1 MQKNEEGGRTLTRFP
16 SRSNSCPCRG
26 VPPHPEAAPAPATAP
41 LRHHLRRGIDFS
53 GDLPGSRVVLR
64 LHGGRR
70 GGGCGV
76 EPPPR
81 PALPSQHRGAGRL
94 SSCPRCRLSMSRR
107 GGRCR
112 GGVAPAGRALALLLP
127 LWLSAAGGAAPA
139 YHLRLAVD
147 EGLPAETLVGDIR
160 AGLPAGAGPP
170 GGFLLSE
177 ESGDSAVLADFHVQ
191 PETGIIRTARPLD
204 RESRARYSF
213 AAATLRGEVVQV
225 EIAVTDVNDH
235 PPRFPREHLQLDVSE
250 LSPPGTAFRL
260 PAARDPDAG
269 RFGTQGYA
277 LREEGGAAGEPP
289 LFQLRYGR
297 LEPLELVLLRRLD
310 RERAEAHRLLVE
322 AWDGGVPR
330 RRGRLRV
337 RVRVL
342 DENDNAPAFSRGEYQ
357 ARLREDAPPGTAVC
371 RLRATDPDLG
381 ANGEVRYAL
390 GRRQSDP
397 GGYFAVEERSGVLR
411 LRRPLDREARALHRL
426 VVEARDGGAP
436 PEVSSAL
443 VSVAVLDV
451 NDNRPA
457 IRLLFLTDGP
467 RVSEAAR
474 PGDYVARVSVSDAD
488 EGAAGGA
495 ALALLGGDGA
505 FALRPAGS
513 GVFFLCVAG
522 PLDRESRD
530 LYELR
535 LVATDGGAP
544 PLSAEEPLLLRVAD
558 VNDEAPRF
566 PQPRYSASVSE
577 AASPGTAVLR
587 LSASDADEPGS
598 PNAEVRY
605 ALEGDPAALALL
617 RIDARSGA
625 VSTRA
630 RLDRERHE
638 ALELRVVAR
647 DGGRPPRAAACSL
660 TVRLED
666 ANDNEPRFE
675 RQVYRGAVPEH
686 AAAGSCPLQVKA
698 TDADADQFGEIEYF
712 LYDGFHY
719 YEKSKAFQIDPRTG
733 QICVSQDIDREGDPT
748 TYDLLV
754 KATDGGGLSAQA
766 FVRIEIEDINDNQPV
781 FEQAVY
787 VTSISSHTHPGTE
800 IINVVATDKD
810 SGIYGVVI
818 YELVPGEFSSLFTV
832 DTSTGIIYLISALG
846 HLASSV
852 LFLTVSARDGGGLPS
867 ATNAAVTVNILQTPS
882 APAVFERSRYAFSV
896 PEDAPEGCLIGTV
909 KARGPPNSLEVVSY
923 RISSG
928 DPHGRFSIDPQFGI
942 IRTKNQLDHETQ
954 SVVVLTIQSQLG
966 NSPVYSSTQV
976 NISVID
982 VNDNPPV
989 FLTKSDKVTISHT
1002 QPPGTA
1008 IYIAHAED
1016 KDSGLNGEI
1025 KYSITSKQSN
1035 AFSIDPSRGVVN
1047 LTRTLFADEQQE
1059 YILHIAA
1066 EDCGNPPL
1074 TSLLMLTVI
1083 IEEQK
1088 MGPTLVFQNLM
1099 YQVEISEATS
1109 PGAQILQVQ
1118 AHSLNLHSVS
1128 SKLIY
1133 SLEPNTDSV
1142 SFGISSDSGWIYLR
1156 RHLNYECAQILSF
1169 RAVVSTSEDENPS
1182 PNASTSVIINVLDE
1196 NDNSPMFMCESYFFE
1211 VEEDPLPKGVIGT
1224 ITAVDKD
1231 SGRNGQLSYFLLS
1244 EGKYFKM
1251 NSNTGEIINWVALD
1265 REKQAHHHLTVLV
1278 TDHGSPQLNATT
1290 NVYIAVRDLN
1300 DNKPLFPQAAPGQE
1314 MHFKVL
1320 EGQPSGTLIA
1330 TVFAKDFD
1338 SGNNGVVQYSIEPEE
1353 DIKYFQIDA
1362 VSGELRTTWSLSHAE
1377 RSDYRVV
1384 VTARDQGTPS
1394 LQGHAAVYIQVI
1406 PLPRGTSI
1414 FSQDFKHFVVPENF
1428 KPAQALNSL
1437 KWPENHLTTNRKLH
1451 FSIVEDDDDD
1461 DVHFEIDS
1469 LTGDL
1474 FLSKGLDYE
1483 TTSHFLLQVIIKD
1496 YNNKPPENSTI
1507 FLSIDVEDQN
1517 DHAPYFQDDF
1527 VVIGVEENVPVG
1539 TVVYT
1544 FNAKDGDGSFL
1555 NSKIQY
1561 SLEMSNMGE
1570 NPFHVHPSCGA
1581 LTTAFPLDREITR
1594 FVILTV
1600 SASDQAINLTD
1611 RRRDSLAVKVV
1622 ILDIN
1627 DNSPSFTSLP
1637 LSYVMEDVEVG
1648 FLVHHITA
1656 KDPDEG
1662 RNGQVTYH
1670 ILSGNEN
1677 KAFVLDKITGL
1688 LTTAQLLDREIQERY
1703 SLTVMACDDGSP
1715 ALSATQVLT
1724 IVVVDVNDETPVFLK
1739 QLYETAVCEN
1749 QDPGEVVIKVE
1760 AVDRDAGL
1768 NSLLQYE
1775 ILPGTGYE
1783 KFKINSDSGELITT
1797 ASLDRETQ
1805 EIFSIKVLVRDSG
1818 TPSLSSTVTVICKV
1832 LDENDHSP
1840 TFLLPASEIRIPE
1853 NQQPSVVYVTRAVD
1867 MDAGNNGALRY
1878 KIIGGNVGGY
1888 FTLNNTSGK
1897 LLVTRSLDRE
1907 DVSNFTLVIE
1917 CHDLGIPS
1925 RSSTAQLYL
1934 MVLDENDHNPL
1945 FAKTQYQISVR
1956 EDLEEGSA
1964 ILDLFAS
1971 DEDDGPNGEV
1981 TYALIDDTFG
1991 AFAVDSVTGSIV
2003 TTKALDRETKSQY
2016 TFRAVASDC
2025 STDLPRSTTVSVVV
2039 HVDDVNDSDP
2049 VFLQNPIRAFVPAET
2064 AVNETIATV
2073 RAEDMDLG
2081 SNGAVVFSL
2090 MPAETVFQIDPKT
2103 GDITLQEPLASKDFS
2118 TQLLVTASDQ
2128 GISPRTATAIV
2139 VIFTEEQEEEI
2150 SFSRSLYEASLPEN
2164 SVTGTSVLTV
2174 EAYEN
2179 TFTGENI
2186 KYSIFSDKESI
2197 FSIHHSTGVITV
2209 KEPKFLDYEVRNKIH
2224 LSVLAENSLKSVLC
2238 GVTVLI
2244 QDMND
2249 NVPKFEQRCYK
2260 ASVWEGQTKTDIIQ
2274 IFATDLD
2281 SGMNGEIEYLIISGN
2296 ENSTFLIDSTR
2307 GILATNAVLDH
2318 ESSSYYR
2325 LVVQAAD
2332 KGNQRLSST
2341 SIVQIQVLDV
2351 NDNAPVVQPPGEVE
2365 VPENA
2370 LPGFTV
2376 TQVSASDADSR
2387 PALQFGFIYD
2397 NSHGMK
2403 FAIDQHT
2410 GVVTVVEP
2418 LDFEETAVYKL
2429 RIIVSD
2435 SVHQTEAELTILV
2448 LDINDNPPVF
2458 TQDLYQVRLPELISM
2473 DAALLTVSAVDRDS
2487 EHNGMI
2493 SYKILS
2499 SPQGFSI
2506 DHKNGAVFAT
2516 RPVTQLEKISIIRLL
2531 IEATDGG
2538 SPALSAVTSVE
2549 VHVEDVNNYAPQ
2561 FTRILYNLSVS
2572 EDASV
2577 GESILTF
2584 SAIDYDWAHD
2594 NMYVEYSII
2603 DGNAENLFSVETRII
2618 ESETSYKLVG
2628 SLLLNNVLDRE
2639 KTTSHHLVLLASDR
2653 GTPSLNSTA
2662 TVLITVLD
2670 VNDNPPVFIS
2680 SEYHIHV
2687 KESISVGSHITE
2699 VSSNDCD
2706 AGANAEITYAI
2717 ISGNDRGHFHV
2728 DEKMGSVDLMK
2739 TLDYEDTMKFTL
2751 IIQAT
2756 DGGAYIKNV
2765 AFSVVLVSVLDDNDY
2780 APLFVFPSLS
2790 CVVSENL
2797 PTFSSVC
2804 TVNALDFDKG
2814 SYGYLTY
2821 SIQSSCLAH
2830 REAPRDHDMF
2840 FIDPLTGD
2848 IHTKQMFD
2856 YESQNKYCLI
2866 IQAKDKGD
2874 SQATITVQVDIEG
2887 RDEFDP
2893 VFTQDKYFFNLP
2905 EKNEAGQLLG
2915 RVTASDNDGGL
2926 DGVVHY
2932 SLLET
2937 SPFFSVNQTSGNIY
2951 LTQTVHRNKSGSKRN
2966 DDTLELLVRAHSP
2979 KTESKFT
2986 VCTVLVNVSN
2996 SPESYPSV
3004 SAYSLTIS
3012 ISTSLIVSLLL
3023 VVSLIVFILRCRRKD
3038 LVNSCV
3044 KKEAVCSSVSDM
3056 NLASID
3062 KDCQKI
3068 QSTESNMLPMG
3079 AIAEWLSQAGVREGK
3094 DDGVPCR
3101 HSDSSGHGSAEGETA
3116 EDEEIKRINEN
3127 PCRKSTGSIL
3137 SERSSRVPDSG
3148 IPRESDQLSCQ
3159 SGEMDVTLSMESVQA
3174 NEGGEEACVH
3184 KMLPQ
3189 TLQKTGIK
3197 EKDIMADLTR
3207 ECVLMSGG
3215 QDCGYDTL
3223 ATLSTSDED
3232 LTGGYNWDCV
3242 VSWEPRFQCL
3252 ASVFNDIA
3260 KLKDENVH
3268 IHSFPKEKKS
3278 LVFPPPLITSVAQ
3291 PGIRTVLP
3299 RKPNIILGQA
3309 FKEHPRSPLI
3319 HSIGYPPPTMTP
3331 SFSPSLSLLTIQTPT
3346 ASPVMSDGKMIGTC
3360 LIEPS
3365 HELVTE
3371 EELQV

>member
-1 MQKNEEGGRTLTRFP
+1 MARRLRGGRW
-16 SRSNSCPCRG
+16 RG
-26 VPPHPEAAPAPATAP
+26 
-41 LRHHLRRGIDFS
+41 G
-53 GDLPGSRVVLR
+53 
-64 LHGGRR
+64 R
-70 GGGCGV
+70 GGG
-76 EPPPR
+76 PPT
-81 PALPSQHRGAGRL
+81 
-94 SSCPRCRLSMSRR
+94 
-107 GGRCR
+107 
-112 GGVAPAGRALALLLP
+112 GRALALLVP
-127 LWLSAAGGAAPA
+127 LWLSAAGGGGGAAA
-139 YHLRLAVD
+139 VYNLSLAVD

-177 ESGDSAVLADFHVQ
+177 GSGESAVLADFHVQ
-191 PETGIIRTARPLD
+191 AETGIIRTARRLD
-204 RESRARYSF
+204 RERRARYSF

-235 PPRFPREHLQLDVSE
+235 PPRFPRDCLQLNVSE

-277 LREEGGAAGEPP
+277 LLEEGGAAGEPP

-297 LEPLELVLLRRLD
+297 PEPLELVLLRRLD

-322 AWDGGVPR
+322 AWDGGSPR

-337 RVRVL
+337 SVRVL
-342 DENDNAPAFSRGEYQ
+342 DENDNAPAFSRGEYR

-381 ANGEVRYAL
+381 ANGEVRYAIN
-390 GRRQSDP
+390 RRQSDP
-397 GGYFAVEERSGVLR
+397 DGYFAVEERSGVLR
-411 LRRPLDREARALHRL
+411 LRRRLDREARALHRL
-426 VVEARDGGAP
+426 VVEARDGGAQ

-457 IRLLFLTDGP
+457 IRLLYLTESGGP
-467 RVSEAAR
+467 RVSEGAR

-488 EGAAGGA
+488 EGAEEGAAEGGGGGGGGGGI

-505 FALRPAGS
+505 FALRPAGAA

-558 VNDEAPRF
+558 LNDEAPAF
-566 PQPRYSASVSE
+566 PQPHYRAAVSE

-605 ALEGDPAALALL
+605 ALEGEPAALALL

-630 RLDRERHE
+630 RLDRERQA

-647 DGGRPPRAAACSL
+647 DGGRPPRAAACRLS
-660 TVRLED
+660 VRVED

-675 RQVYRGAVPEH
+675 RQVYRGRLPEH
-686 AAAGSCPLQVKA
+686 AAPGRCLLQVKA

-719 YEKSKAFQIDPRTG
+719 YEKSKAFQIDPHTG

-781 FEQAVY
+781 FEQTVY
-787 VTSISSHTHPGTE
+787 VTSISSHTQPGTE
-800 IINVVATDKD
+800 IINVVATDRD
-810 SGIYGVVI
+810 SGIYGVVT
-818 YELVPGEFSSLFTV
+818 YELVPGEFSSFFTV

-846 HLASSV
+846 HLAHSA
-852 LFLTVSARDGGGLPS
+852 LFLTVSAQDGGGLPS
-867 ATNAAVTVNILQTPS
+867 ATNAAVTVNILQTAS
-882 APAVFERSRYAFSV
+882 APAIFERSRYAFSV
-896 PEDAPEGCLIGTV
+896 PEDAPEDSPIGTV
-909 KARGPPNSLEVVSY
+909 KAREPPNSLEVVSY

-942 IRTKNQLDHETQ
+942 IRTKQQLDHETQ
-954 SVVVLTIQSQLG
+954 SVVVLTVQSQLG
-966 NSPVYSSTQV
+966 NSPVYGSTQV
-976 NISVID
+976 NISVVDI
-982 VNDNPPV
+982 NDNPPV

-1008 IYIAHAED
+1008 VYIAHAED
-1016 KDSGLNGEI
+1016 KDSGLNGAI
-1025 KYSITSKQSN
+1025 KYSIASKQSN
-1035 AFSIDPSRGVVN
+1035 AFNIDPNLGVVN
-1047 LTRTLFADEQQE
+1047 LTRTVFADKQQE
-1059 YILHIAA
+1059 YTLHIAA
-1066 EDCGNPPL
+1066 EDYGSPPL

-1088 MGPTLVFQNLM
+1088 MGPTLVFQNLV

-1109 PGAQILQVQ
+1109 LGAQILQVQ
-1118 AHSLNLHSVS
+1118 AHSLDPHSVT
-1128 SKLIY
+1128 SKLTY
-1133 SLEPNTDSV
+1133 SLEPSTDSV
-1142 SFGISSDSGWIYLR
+1142 AFGISSDTGWIYLR
-1156 RHLNYECAQILSF
+1156 KHLNYECAQILSF
-1169 RAVVSTSEDENPS
+1169 RALVSTSEDENLRQ
-1182 PNASTSVIINVLDE
+1182 NASTSVIVNVLDE
-1196 NDNSPMFMCESYFFE
+1196 NDNSPMFLHESYFFE
-1211 VEEDPLPKGVIGT
+1211 MEENPIPRGVVGT

-1244 EGKYFKM
+1244 DGKYFKM

-1265 REKQAHHHLTVLV
+1265 REKHAHHQLTVLV
-1278 TDHGSPQLNATT
+1278 TDHGSPRLNATAA
-1290 NVYIAVRDLN
+1290 VYIAVRDLN
-1300 DNKPLFPQAAPGQE
+1300 DNKPLFPQAALGRELHLQ
-1314 MHFKVL
+1314 VL
-1320 EGQPSGTLIA
+1320 EGQPSGTRIT

-1338 SGNNGVVQYSIEPEE
+1338 SGNNGVVLYSIESE
-1353 DIKYFQIDA
+1353 DIGYFQIDA
-1362 VSGELRTTWSLSHAE
+1362 VSGELRTTRSLSYAE
-1377 RSDYRVV
+1377 RSDYRMM

-1394 LQGHAAVYIQVI
+1394 LQGHAAVHIQVI
-1406 PLPRGTSI
+1406 PFPNGRSV

-1428 KPAQALNSL
+1428 KPAQVLNSL
-1437 KWPENHLTTNRKLH
+1437 KWPDNHLMTNRKLH
-1451 FSIVEDDDDD
+1451 FSIAKDD
-1461 DVHFEIDS
+1461 DVHFEMDS

-1474 FLSKGLDYE
+1474 YLSKELDYE
-1483 TTSHFLLQVIIKD
+1483 TASHFLLQVIIKD
-1496 YNNKPPENSTI
+1496 YNSNPPQNNTV

-1517 DHAPYFQDDF
+1517 DHSPYFQDDF
-1527 VVIGVEENVPVG
+1527 VVIGIEENVPVG
-1539 TVVYT
+1539 TLVYT
-1544 FNAKDGDGSFL
+1544 FDAKDGDGSFL

-1570 NPFHVHPSCGA
+1570 NPFLIHPSYGT
-1581 LTTAFPLDREITR
+1581 LTTAFPLDRETTR
-1594 FVILTV
+1594 SVILTV
-1600 SASDQAINLTD
+1600 SAADQAINLTD
-1611 RRRDSLAVKVV
+1611 RRLDSLAAKIV

-1627 DNSPSFTSLP
+1627 DNSPNFTSSP
-1637 LSYVMEDVEVG
+1637 LSYIMEDVEVG
-1648 FLVHHITA
+1648 FLVHHIIA

-1688 LTTAQLLDREIQERY
+1688 LTTAQLLDREIQEHY
-1703 SLTVMACDDGSP
+1703 SLTVMALDDGSP

-1724 IVVVDVNDETPVFLK
+1724 IIVLDVNDETPIFLK
-1739 QLYETAVCEN
+1739 QLYETAVREN
-1749 QDPGEVVIKVE
+1749 QHPGEFVIKVE

-1783 KFKINSDSGELITT
+1783 KFKMNSDSGELVTT

-1805 EIFSIKVLVRDSG
+1805 EVFNIKVLVRDSG
-1818 TPSLSSTVTVICKV
+1818 TPSLSSTATIICTV

-1840 TFLLPASEIRIPE
+1840 MFLLPASEIHIPE
-1853 NQQPSVVYVTRAVD
+1853 NQQPSVVYITWAVD
-1867 MDAGNNGALRY
+1867 MDSGNNGALRY

-1917 CHDLGIPS
+1917 CRDLGSPS
-1925 RSSTAQLYL
+1925 RSSTAQLTL
-1934 MVLDENDHNPL
+1934 TVLDENDHNPL
-1945 FAKTQYQISVR
+1945 FAKSQYQISVR

-1971 DEDDGPNGEV
+1971 DEDDGLNGEV
-1981 TYALIDDTFG
+1981 RYSLIDNTFG
-1991 AFAVDSVTGSIV
+1991 AFAIDSVTGSIV

-2025 STDLPRSTTVSVVV
+2025 STHLPRSTTVRVVV
-2039 HVDDVNDSDP
+2039 HVDDINDNDP
-2049 VFLQNPIRAFVPAET
+2049 VFLQNPLRAFVPAET
-2064 AVNETIATV
+2064 PVNEIVATV
-2073 RAEDMDLG
+2073 RAEDVDLG

-2090 MPAETVFQIDPKT
+2090 MIVETVFQINMKT
-2103 GDITLQEPLASKDFS
+2103 GDIILQEPLTSKEFS
-2118 TQLLVTASDQ
+2118 TQLLVMASDQ
-2128 GISPRTATAIV
+2128 GISPRTATAM
-2139 VIFTEEQEEEI
+2139 VIISTEEQEEEI
-2150 SFSRSLYEASLPEN
+2150 SFSHSLYEASVPEN
-2164 SVTGTSVLTV
+2164 SAAGTSLLTV
-2174 EAYEN
+2174 EAYERK
-2179 TFTGENI
+2179 FTGENI

-2197 FSIHHSTGVITV
+2197 FSIHPITV
-2209 KEPKFLDYEVRNKIH
+2209 KEPKFLDYEVKNKIH
-2224 LSVLAENSLKSVLC
+2224 LSVLAENSLNSALC

-2244 QDMND
+2244 QDVND
-2249 NVPKFEQRCYK
+2249 NVPKFEQSYYK
-2260 ASVWEGQTKTDIIQ
+2260 ASVWEGQSPKTDIIQ
-2274 IFATDLD
+2274 VFATDLD
-2281 SGMNGEIEYLIISGN
+2281 SGLNGDTEYSILSGN
-2296 ENSTFLIDSTR
+2296 ENATFLIDSAW
-2307 GILATNAVLDH
+2307 GILATNTVLDH
-2318 ESSSYYR
+2318 ENTSSYR

-2332 KGNQRLSST
+2332 KGNPRLSAT
-2341 SIVQIQVLDV
+2341 SIVRIQVLDV
-2351 NDNAPVVQPPGEVE
+2351 NDNAPVVQPLGEVE

-2370 LPGFTV
+2370 LPGFMV
-2376 TQVSASDADSR
+2376 TQVSASDEDSR

-2397 NSHGMK
+2397 NSPGMK

-2435 SVHQTEAELTILV
+2435 SIHQTEAELTILV
-2448 LDINDNPPVF
+2448 LDVNDNPPVF
-2458 TQDLYQVRLPELISM
+2458 TQDLYQVGTLPELISV
-2473 DAALLTVSAVDRDS
+2473 DATVLTVSAVDRDS

-2499 SPQGFSI
+2499 SSEGFAI
-2506 DHKNGAVFAT
+2506 DHKNGSVFAT
-2516 RPVTQLEKISIIRLL
+2516 GPVTRLEKISIIRLL

-2538 SPALSAVTSVE
+2538 RPTLSAVTSVE

-2561 FTRILYNLSVS
+2561 FTRVLYNLSVS
-2572 EDASV
+2572 EDTSA
-2577 GESILTF
+2577 GESVLTF
-2584 SAIDYDWAHD
+2584 SAIDYDWTRE
-2594 NMYVEYSII
+2594 NTYVEYSII
-2603 DGNAENLFSVETRII
+2603 DGNAENLFSVETSVM

-2628 SLLLNNVLDRE
+2628 SLVLSNVLDRE
-2639 KTTSHHLVLLASDR
+2639 TASSHRLVLLASDH

-2670 VNDNPPVFIS
+2670 VNDNPPVFS
-2680 SEYHIHV
+2680 SPEYHIHL
-2687 KESISVGSHITE
+2687 KESIPVGSHVTE
-2699 VSSNDCD
+2699 VSANDCD
-2706 AGANAEITYAI
+2706 AGTNAEITYAI
-2717 ISGNDRGHFHV
+2717 ISGNDRGHFRL
-2728 DEKMGSVDLMK
+2728 DGKTGSVDLMK
-2739 TLDYEDTMKFTL
+2739 MLDYEDIMKFTL

-2756 DGGAYIKNV
+2756 DGGADVKNV
-2765 AFSVVLVSVLDDNDY
+2765 AFSVVLVSILDDNDY
-2780 APLFVFPSLS
+2780 SPLFLFPSLS
-2790 CVVSENL
+2790 CSVSENL
-2797 PTFSSVC
+2797 PTFSFVC
-2804 TVNALDFDKG
+2804 AVNALDFDKG
-2814 SYGYLTY
+2814 SYGHLTY
-2821 SIQSSCLAH
+2821 SVQSSCLAH

-2856 YESQNKYCLI
+2856 YESQNRYCLI

-2874 SQATITVQVDIEG
+2874 SLATVTVQVDIEG

-2893 VFTQDKYFFNLP
+2893 VFTQDQYFFNLP
-2905 EKNEAGQLLG
+2905 ERNEAGQLLG
-2915 RVTASDNDGGL
+2915 SVTASDSDGGL
-2926 DGVVHY
+2926 DGVVRY
-2932 SLLET
+2932 SLLKT
-2937 SPFFSVNQTSGNIY
+2937 SPFFSVNQTSGSIY
-2951 LTQTVHRNKSGSKRN
+2951 LTQAVHRKKNGSKRN

-2979 KTESKFT
+2979 QIESKFT
-2986 VCTVLVNVSN
+2986 VCTVLVNVSS
-2996 SPESYPSV
+2996 SPEGYPIV

-3012 ISTSLIVSLLL
+3012 IS
-3023 VVSLIVFILRCRRKD
+3023 VSLIVFLLLAVSLTALILRHKWKD
-3038 LVNSCV
+3038 LMNACV
-3044 KKEAVCSSVSDM
+3044 KKEVVSSSATDVNS
-3056 NLASID
+3056 ASED

-3068 QSTESNMLPMG
+3068 QSTESSMLPMG
-3079 AIAEWLSQAGVREGK
+3079 AIAEWLSLAGIEEGK
-3094 DDGVPCR
+3094 DDGVPCSY
-3101 HSDSSGHGSAEGETA
+3101 SDSSGHSSAEGETA
-3116 EDEEIKRINEN
+3116 EDEEIKRINEH
-3127 PCRKSTGSIL
+3127 PCRRSAGSVL
-3137 SERSSRVPDSG
+3137 SERGSRVPDSG

-3159 SGEMDVTLSMESVQA
+3159 SGEMDVMATTQSMESVQA
-3174 NEGGEEACVH
+3174 IKEGREEACDTAFAH
-3184 KMLPQ
+3184 KMLSQ
-3189 TLQKTGIK
+3189 TIKKIGIK

-3207 ECVLMSGG
+3207 DYVLMSDR
-3215 QDCGYDTL
+3215 QDSGYDSL
-3223 ATLSTSDED
+3223 ATLGTPDED
-3232 LTGGYNWDCV
+3232 LGGGCNWDYV
-3242 VSWEPRFQCL
+3242 LSWEPRFQPL

-3268 IHSFPKEKKS
+3268 VHSFPKEKKS

-3291 PGIRTVLP
+3291 PGLRTVPP
-3299 RKPNIILGQA
+3299 RMPNIISGQA
-3309 FKEHPRSPLI
+3309 FKKYPRSPLI
-3319 HSIGYPPPTMTP
+3319 HNLGYPPPTMTP
-3331 SFSPSLSLLTIQTPT
+3331 SFSPSLSLLTMQTPT
-3346 ASPVMSDGKMIGTC
+3346 ASPVMSDGKMIGTR
-3360 LIEPS
+3360 LIDPS
-3365 HELVTE
+3365 RELATE
-3371 EELQV
+3371 EEIQV

>member
-1 MQKNEEGGRTLTRFP
+1 M
-16 SRSNSCPCRG
+16 
-26 VPPHPEAAPAPATAP
+26 A
-41 LRHHLRRGIDFS
+41 RR
-53 GDLPGSRVVLR
+53 L
-64 LHGGRR
+64 
-70 GGGCGV
+70 
-76 EPPPR
+76 
-81 PALPSQHRGAGRL
+81 
-94 SSCPRCRLSMSRR
+94 R

-112 GGVAPAGRALALLLP
+112 GGRGGGPPTGRALALLVP
-127 LWLSAAGGAAPA
+127 LWLCAAAAAAAGGGAAPV
-139 YHLRLAVD
+139 YNLRLAVD

-177 ESGDSAVLADFHVQ
+177 GSGESAVLADFHVQ
-191 PETGIIRTARPLD
+191 AETGIIRTARRLD
-204 RESRARYSF
+204 RERRARYSF

-235 PPRFPREHLQLDVSE
+235 PPRFPRDCLQLNVSE

-277 LREEGGAAGEPP
+277 LVEEEGGAAGEPP
-289 LFQLRYGR
+289 FFQLRYGR
-297 LEPLELVLLRRLD
+297 PEPLELVLLRRLD
-310 RERAEAHRLLVE
+310 RERAEAHRLVVE
-322 AWDGGVPR
+322 AWDGGSPR

-337 RVRVL
+337 SVRVL
-342 DENDNAPAFSRGEYQ
+342 DENDNAPAFSRGEYR

-381 ANGEVRYAL
+381 ANGEVRYAIN
-390 GRRQSDP
+390 RRQSDP
-397 GGYFAVEERSGVLR
+397 DGYFAVEERSGVLR
-411 LRRPLDREARALHRL
+411 LRRPLDREARALHHL
-426 VVEARDGGAP
+426 VVEARDGGAQ

-457 IRLLFLTDGP
+457 IRLLYLTESGGP
-467 RVSEAAR
+467 RVSEGAR

-488 EGAAGGA
+488 EIGGA
-495 ALALLGGDGA
+495 EGSGGIALALLGGDGA
-505 FALRPAGS
+505 FALRPAGA
-513 GVFFLCVAG
+513 GIFFLCVAG

-530 LYELR
+530 VYELR

-558 VNDEAPRF
+558 LNDEAPAF
-566 PQPRYSASVSE
+566 PQPHYRAAVSE
-577 AASPGTAVLR
+577 AASPGTTVLR

-630 RLDRERHE
+630 RLDRERQA

-647 DGGRPPRAAACSL
+647 DGGRPPRAAACRLS
-660 TVRLED
+660 VRVED

-675 RQVYRGAVPEH
+675 RQVYRGRLPEH
-686 AAAGSCPLQVKA
+686 AAPGRCLLQVKA

-781 FEQAVY
+781 FEQTVY
-787 VTSISSHTHPGTE
+787 VTSISSHTQPGTE
-800 IINVVATDKD
+800 IINVVATDRD
-810 SGIYGVVI
+810 SGIYGLVT
-818 YELVPGEFSSLFTV
+818 YELVPGEFSSFFTV

-846 HLASSV
+846 HLAHSA
-852 LFLTVSARDGGGLPS
+852 LFLTVSARDGGGLSS
-867 ATNAAVTVNILQTPS
+867 ATSAAVTVNILQS
-882 APAVFERSRYAFSV
+882 ALAPAIFERSRYAFSV
-896 PEDAPEGCLIGTV
+896 PEDAPEDSLIGTI
-909 KARGPPNSLEVVSY
+909 KAREPPNSLEVVSY

-942 IRTKNQLDHETQ
+942 IRTKKQLDHETQ
-954 SVVVLTIQSQLG
+954 SVVVLTVQSQLG

-989 FLTKSDKVTISHT
+989 FLAKSDKVTISHT

-1008 IYIAHAED
+1008 VYIAHAED
-1016 KDSGLNGEI
+1016 KDSGLNGAI
-1025 KYSITSKQSN
+1025 KYSIASKQSN
-1035 AFSIDPSRGVVN
+1035 VFSIDPSLGVVN
-1047 LTRTLFADEQQE
+1047 LTRTVFADKRQE
-1059 YILHIAA
+1059 YTLHIAA
-1066 EDCGNPPL
+1066 EDCGSPPL

-1083 IEEQK
+1083 IEEQM
-1088 MGPTLVFQNLM
+1088 MGPTLVFQNLV

-1118 AHSLNLHSVS
+1118 AHSLDPHSVA
-1128 SKLIY
+1128 SKLTY
-1133 SLEPNTDSV
+1133 SLEPSTDSV
-1142 SFGISSDSGWIYLR
+1142 AFRISSDTGWIYLWK
-1156 RHLNYECAQILSF
+1156 HLNYECAQILSF
-1169 RAVVSTSEDENPS
+1169 RALVSTSKDKNLRQ
-1182 PNASTSVIINVLDE
+1182 NASTSVIVNVLDE
-1196 NDNSPMFMCESYFFE
+1196 NDNSPMFMRESYFFE
-1211 VEEDPLPKGVIGT
+1211 MEENPIPWGVVGT

-1244 EGKYFKM
+1244 DGKYFKM

-1265 REKQAHHHLTVLV
+1265 REKQAHHQLTVLV
-1278 TDHGSPQLNATT
+1278 TDHGSPQLNATAT
-1290 NVYIAVRDLN
+1290 VYIVVRDLN
-1300 DNKPLFPQAAPGQE
+1300 DNKPLFPQAPPGQE
-1314 MHFKVL
+1314 LRLQVL
-1320 EGQPSGTLIA
+1320 EGQPSGTLIT

-1338 SGNNGVVQYSIEPEE
+1338 SGNNSVVLYSIESE
-1353 DIKYFQIDA
+1353 DTGYFQIDA
-1362 VSGELRTTWSLSHAE
+1362 VSGELRTTQSLSHAE
-1377 RSDYRVV
+1377 RSGYRMM
-1384 VTARDQGTPS
+1384 VTARDQGMPS

-1406 PLPRGTSI
+1406 PVPNRRSV
-1414 FSQDFKHFVVPENF
+1414 FSQDFKHFVIPENF
-1428 KPAQALNSL
+1428 KPAQVLNSL
-1437 KWPENHLTTNRKLH
+1437 KWPDNHLTTNRKLH
-1451 FSIVEDDDDD
+1451 FSIAKDDDDD

-1474 FLSKGLDYE
+1474 FLSKELDYE
-1483 TTSHFLLQVIIKD
+1483 TASHFLLQVIISD
-1496 YNNKPPENSTI
+1496 YNNNPPQNNTV

-1517 DHAPYFQDDF
+1517 DHSPYFQEDF
-1527 VVIGVEENVPVG
+1527 VVIGIEENVPVG
-1539 TVVYT
+1539 TLVYT

-1561 SLEMSNMGE
+1561 SLEMSNVGE
-1570 NPFHVHPSCGA
+1570 NLFLIHPLYGT
-1581 LTTAFPLDREITR
+1581 LTTAFPLDREITHS
-1594 FVILTV
+1594 VILTV
-1600 SASDQAINLTD
+1600 SAADQAINLTD
-1611 RRRDSLAVKVV
+1611 RRLGSLAVKIV

-1627 DNSPSFTSLP
+1627 DNSPSFTSSSH
-1637 LSYVMEDVEVG
+1637 SYVMEDVEVG
-1648 FLVHHITA
+1648 FLVHHIIA

-1688 LTTAQLLDREIQERY
+1688 LTTAQLLDREIQECY
-1703 SLTVMACDDGSP
+1703 SLTVMALDDGSP

-1724 IVVVDVNDETPVFLK
+1724 IIVLDVNDETPIFLK
-1739 QLYETAVCEN
+1739 QLYETAVHEN
-1749 QDPGEVVIKVE
+1749 QDPGEFVIKVE
-1760 AVDRDAGL
+1760 AVDSDAGL
-1768 NSLLQYE
+1768 NSLLRYE
-1775 ILPGTGYE
+1775 ILPGPGYE
-1783 KFKINSDSGELITT
+1783 KFKINSDSGELTTT

-1805 EIFSIKVLVRDSG
+1805 EVFSIKVMVRDSG
-1818 TPSLSSTVTVICKV
+1818 TPSLSSTVTVVCTV

-1840 TFLLPASEIRIPE
+1840 TFLFPTSEIHIPE
-1853 NQQPSVVYVTRAVD
+1853 NQQPSVVYITRAVD
-1867 MDAGNNGALRY
+1867 MDAGDNGALRY
-1878 KIIGGNVGGY
+1878 KIIGGNVGEY

-1917 CHDLGIPS
+1917 CRDLGSPS
-1925 RSSTAQLYL
+1925 RSSTAQLTL
-1934 MVLDENDHNPL
+1934 TVLDENDHNPL
-1945 FAKTQYQISVR
+1945 FAKIQYQISVR

-1971 DEDDGPNGEV
+1971 DEDDGLNGEV
-1981 TYALIDDTFG
+1981 TYSLIDDTFG
-1991 AFAVDSVTGSIV
+1991 AFAIDSVTGSIV

-2025 STDLPRSTTVSVVV
+2025 STHLPRSTTVSVVV
-2039 HVDDVNDSDP
+2039 HIDDVNDNDP

-2064 AVNETIATV
+2064 PVNETVVTV
-2073 RAEDMDLG
+2073 RVEDVDLG

-2090 MPAETVFQIDPKT
+2090 MTVETVFRIDAKT
-2103 GDITLQEPLASKDFS
+2103 GDIILQEPLTSKDFS
-2118 TQLLVTASDQ
+2118 TQLLVMVSDQ
-2128 GISPRTATAIV
+2128 GISPRTATAMVI
-2139 VIFTEEQEEEI
+2139 IFTEEQEEEI
-2150 SFSRSLYEASLPEN
+2150 SFTHSLYEASVPEN
-2164 SVTGTSVLTV
+2164 SAAGTSLLTV
-2174 EAYEN
+2174 EAYEQK
-2179 TFTGENI
+2179 FTGENI
-2186 KYSIFSDKESI
+2186 TYSIFTDKESL
-2197 FSIHHSTGVITV
+2197 FSIHPITGEITV
-2209 KEPKFLDYEVRNKIH
+2209 KEPKFLDYEVKNKIH
-2224 LSVLAENSLKSVLC
+2224 FSVMAENSLNSVLC

-2244 QDMND
+2244 QDVND
-2249 NVPKFEQRCYK
+2249 NTPKFEQSYYK
-2260 ASVWEGQTKTDIIQ
+2260 ASAWEGQSRKTDIIQ
-2274 IFATDLD
+2274 VFATDLD
-2281 SGMNGEIEYLIISGN
+2281 SELNGETEYSILSGN
-2296 ENSTFLIDSTR
+2296 ENATFLIDSAR
-2307 GILATNAVLDH
+2307 GILATNTVLDH
-2318 ESSSYYR
+2318 EDTSSYR

-2332 KGNQRLSST
+2332 KGNPRLSAT
-2341 SIVQIQVLDV
+2341 SIVRIQVLDV
-2351 NDNAPVVQPPGEVE
+2351 NDNAPVIQPPGEVK

-2370 LPGFTV
+2370 LPGLIV
-2376 TQVSASDADSR
+2376 TKVSASDADSR
-2387 PALQFGFIYD
+2387 PALHFGFIYD
-2397 NSHGMK
+2397 SSGMK

-2458 TQDLYQVRLPELISM
+2458 TQDSYQVTLPELISM
-2473 DAALLTVSAVDRDS
+2473 GATVLTVSAVDRDS
-2487 EHNGMI
+2487 ECNGMI

-2499 SPQGFSI
+2499 SSEGFSI
-2506 DHKNGAVFAT
+2506 DHKNGSVFAT
-2516 RPVTQLEKISIIRLL
+2516 GPVTQLEKISIIQLL

-2538 SPALSAVTSVE
+2538 SPTLSAVTSVE

-2561 FTRILYNLSVS
+2561 FTRVLYNLSVS

-2577 GESILTF
+2577 GESVLMF
-2584 SAIDYDWAHD
+2584 SAIDYDWTHE
-2594 NMYVEYSII
+2594 NTYVEYSII
-2603 DGNAENLFSVETRII
+2603 DGNADNLFSVETSVM

-2628 SLLLNNVLDRE
+2628 SLVLSNVLDRE
-2639 KTTSHHLVLLASDR
+2639 TAASHHLVLLASNR

-2670 VNDNPPVFIS
+2670 VNDKPPVFS
-2680 SEYHIHV
+2680 SPDYHIHV
-2687 KESISVGSHITE
+2687 KESIPVGSHITE
-2699 VSSNDCD
+2699 VSANDCD
-2706 AGANAEITYAI
+2706 AGTNAEISYAI
-2717 ISGNDRGHFHV
+2717 ISGNDRGHFRL
-2728 DEKMGSVDLMK
+2728 DRKTGSVDLMK

-2751 IIQAT
+2751 IVQAT
-2756 DGGAYIKNV
+2756 DGGADVKNV
-2765 AFSVVLVSVLDDNDY
+2765 AFSVVLVSILDDNDY
-2780 APLFVFPSLS
+2780 APLFLFPSLS
-2790 CVVSENL
+2790 CIVSENL
-2797 PTFSSVC
+2797 PTFSFVC
-2804 TVNALDFDKG
+2804 AVNALDFDKG
-2814 SYGYLTY
+2814 SYGHLTY

-2856 YESQNKYCLI
+2856 YESQNRYCLI

-2874 SQATITVQVDIEG
+2874 SLATITVQVDIEG

-2893 VFTQDKYFFNLP
+2893 VFTQDQYFFNLP

-2915 RVTASDNDGGL
+2915 RVTASDSDGGL

-2932 SLLET
+2932 SLLKT

-2951 LTQTVHRNKSGSKRN
+2951 LTQTVHRNKNGSKRN

-2979 KTESKFT
+2979 KIESKFT
-2986 VCTVLVNVSN
+2986 VCTVLVNVSS
-2996 SPESYPSV
+2996 SPESYPIV

-3012 ISTSLIVSLLL
+3012 VS
-3023 VVSLIVFILRCRRKD
+3023 VSLIVFLLFAVSLTALILRHKWKD

-3044 KKEAVCSSVSDM
+3044 KKEAVSSSASDV
-3056 NLASID
+3056 NSARED

-3068 QSTESNMLPMG
+3068 QSTETSMLPMG
-3079 AIAEWLSQAGVREGK
+3079 AIAEWLSLARIREGK

-3101 HSDSSGHGSAEGETA
+3101 HSDSSGHSSAEGETA
-3116 EDEEIKRINEN
+3116 EDEEIKRINEH
-3127 PCRKSTGSIL
+3127 PCRKSAGSAL
-3137 SERSSRVPDSG
+3137 SEHGSRVPDSG
-3148 IPRESDQLSCQ
+3148 IPRDSDQLSCQ
-3159 SGEMDVTLSMESVQA
+3159 SGETDVMTTMQNMESMQA
-3174 NEGGEEACVH
+3174 IKGEGRGEACDTGYAH
-3184 KMLPQ
+3184 KMLSQ
-3189 TLQKTGIK
+3189 TLKKIGIK
-3197 EKDIMADLTR
+3197 EKDIMTELTR
-3207 ECVLMSGG
+3207 EYVLMSDR
-3215 QDCGYDTL
+3215 QDSGYDSL
-3223 ATLSTSDED
+3223 ATFGASDED
-3232 LTGGYNWDCV
+3232 LRGGYNWDYV
-3242 VSWEPRFQCL
+3242 LSWEPRFQPL

-3260 KLKDENVH
+3260 KLKDENIH
-3268 IHSFPKEKKS
+3268 IYSFPKEKS

-3291 PGIRTVLP
+3291 SGIRTVPP
-3299 RKPNIILGQA
+3299 RMPNIMSGQA
-3309 FKEHPRSPLI
+3309 LKKCPRSPLI
-3319 HSIGYPPPTMTP
+3319 HNIGYPSPTMTP
-3331 SFSPSLSLLTIQTPT
+3331 SFSPSLSLLTMQMPT
-3346 ASPVMSDGKMIGTC
+3346 ASPVMPGGKMIGIC
-3360 LIEPS
+3360 LIDPS
-3365 HELVTE
+3365 HELATE
-3371 EELQV
+3371 EEIQV

>member
-1 MQKNEEGGRTLTRFP
+1 M
-16 SRSNSCPCRG
+16 
-26 VPPHPEAAPAPATAP
+26 A
-41 LRHHLRRGIDFS
+41 RR
-53 GDLPGSRVVLR
+53 L
-64 LHGGRR
+64 
-70 GGGCGV
+70 
-76 EPPPR
+76 
-81 PALPSQHRGAGRL
+81 
-94 SSCPRCRLSMSRR
+94 R

-112 GGVAPAGRALALLLP
+112 GGRGGGAPTGRALALLVPLVP
-127 LWLSAAGGAAPA
+127 LWLCAAGGGAAA
-139 YHLRLAVD
+139 VYNLSLAVD

-177 ESGDSAVLADFHVQ
+177 GSGESAVLADFHVQ
-191 PETGIIRTARPLD
+191 PETGVIRTARRLD
-204 RESRARYSF
+204 RERRARYSF

-235 PPRFPREHLQLDVSE
+235 PPRFPRDCLQLNVSE

-277 LREEGGAAGEPP
+277 LLEEGGAAGEPP

-297 LEPLELVLLRRLD
+297 PEPLELVLLRRLD
-310 RERAEAHRLLVE
+310 RERAEAHRLVVE
-322 AWDGGVPR
+322 AWDGGSPR

-342 DENDNAPAFSRGEYQ
+342 DENDNAPAFSRGEYR

-381 ANGEVRYAL
+381 ANGEVRYAIN
-390 GRRQSDP
+390 RRQSDP
-397 GGYFAVEERSGVLR
+397 DGYFAVEERSGVLR

-426 VVEARDGGAP
+426 VVEARDGGAQ

-457 IRLLFLTDGP
+457 IRLLYLTESGGP
-467 RVSEAAR
+467 RVSEGAR

-488 EGAAGGA
+488 EAGGA
-495 ALALLGGDGA
+495 EGGGGGIALALLGGDGA
-505 FALRPAGS
+505 FALRPAGA

-558 VNDEAPRF
+558 LNDEAPAF
-566 PQPRYSASVSE
+566 PQPHYRAAVSE

-605 ALEGDPAALALL
+605 ALEGEPAALALL

-630 RLDRERHE
+630 RLDRERQA

-647 DGGRPPRAAACSL
+647 DGGRPPRAAACRLS
-660 TVRLED
+660 VRVED

-675 RQVYRGAVPEH
+675 RQVYRGRLPEH
-686 AAAGSCPLQVKA
+686 AAPGRCLLQVKA

-781 FEQAVY
+781 FEQAIY
-787 VTSISSHTHPGTE
+787 VTSISSHTQPGTE
-800 IINVVATDKD
+800 IINVAATDRD
-810 SGIYGVVI
+810 SGIYGIVT
-818 YELVPGEFSSLFTV
+818 YELVPGEFSSFFTV

-846 HLASSV
+846 HLTCSA

-867 ATNAAVTVNILQTPS
+867 ATNAAITVNILQTAL
-882 APAVFERSRYAFSV
+882 APAIFERSRYTFSV
-896 PEDAPEGCLIGTV
+896 PEDAPEDSLIGSV
-909 KARGPPNSLEVVSY
+909 KAREPPNSLEVVSY

-942 IRTKNQLDHETQ
+942 IRSKKQLDHETQ
-954 SVVVLTIQSQLG
+954 SVVVLTVQSQLG
-966 NSPVYSSTQV
+966 NSSVYSSTQV

-982 VNDNPPV
+982 INDNPPV

-1008 IYIAHAED
+1008 VYIAHAED
-1016 KDSGLNGEI
+1016 KDSGLNGAI
-1025 KYSITSKQSN
+1025 KYSIASKQSN
-1035 AFSIDPSRGVVN
+1035 AFSIDPSLGVVN
-1047 LTRTLFADEQQE
+1047 LTRTVFADRQQE
-1059 YILHIAA
+1059 YTLHIAA
-1066 EDCGNPPL
+1066 EDCGSPPL
-1074 TSLLMLTVI
+1074 TSLLVLTVI

-1088 MGPTLVFQNLM
+1088 MGPTLVFQNLV

-1118 AHSLNLHSVS
+1118 AHSLDPPSVTL
-1128 SKLIY
+1128 KLTY
-1133 SLEPNTDSV
+1133 SLEPSTDSV
-1142 SFGISSDSGWIYLR
+1142 AFGISSDTGWIYLR
-1156 RHLNYECAQILSF
+1156 KHLDYECAQILSF
-1169 RAVVSTSEDENPS
+1169 RALVSTSEDENLRQ
-1182 PNASTSVIINVLDE
+1182 NTSTSVIVNVLDE
-1196 NDNSPMFMCESYFFE
+1196 NDNSPMFMHESYFFE
-1211 VEEDPLPKGVIGT
+1211 VEENPVPRGVAGT

-1244 EGKYFKM
+1244 DGKYFKM

-1265 REKQAHHHLTVLV
+1265 REKQAHHQLTVLV
-1278 TDHGSPQLNATT
+1278 TDHGSPRLNATT
-1290 NVYIAVRDLN
+1290 AVYIAVRDLN
-1300 DNKPLFPQAAPGQE
+1300 DNGPLFPQAAPGRELRLQ
-1314 MHFKVL
+1314 VL
-1320 EGQPSGTLIA
+1320 EGQPSGTLIT

-1338 SGNNGVVQYSIEPEE
+1338 SGNNGVVLYSIESEE
-1353 DIKYFQIDA
+1353 DIGYFQIDA
-1362 VSGELRTTWSLSHAE
+1362 VSGELRTSRSLSHAE
-1377 RSDYRVV
+1377 RSDYRMT
-1384 VTARDQGTPS
+1384 VTARDQGMPS

-1406 PLPRGTSI
+1406 PLPNGRSV

-1428 KPAQALNSL
+1428 KPAQVLNSL
-1437 KWPENHLTTNRKLH
+1437 KWPDNHLATNRKLH
-1451 FSIVEDDDDD
+1451 FSIAKDED

-1469 LTGDL
+1469 STGDL
-1474 FLSKGLDYE
+1474 FLSKELDYE
-1483 TTSHFLLQVIIKD
+1483 TASHFLLQVIIKD
-1496 YNNKPPENSTI
+1496 YNHNPPQNNTV

-1517 DHAPYFQDDF
+1517 DHSPYFQDDF

-1539 TVVYT
+1539 TLVYT

-1570 NPFHVHPSCGA
+1570 NPFLIHPSYGT

-1594 FVILTV
+1594 SVILTV
-1600 SASDQAINLTD
+1600 SAADQAINLTD
-1611 RRRDSLAVKVV
+1611 RRLDSLAVKIV

-1627 DNSPSFTSLP
+1627 DNSPSFTSSP
-1637 LSYVMEDVEVG
+1637 LSYVLEDVEVG
-1648 FLVHHITA
+1648 FLVHRIMA
-1656 KDPDEG
+1656 KDADEG

-1703 SLTVMACDDGSP
+1703 SLTIVALDDGSP

-1724 IVVVDVNDETPVFLK
+1724 VIVLDVNDETPIFLK
-1739 QLYETAVCEN
+1739 QLYKTAVREN
-1749 QDPGEVVIKVE
+1749 QDPGEFVVRVE

-1768 NSLLQYE
+1768 NSLLRYE

-1783 KFKINSDSGELITT
+1783 KFKMNLDSGELVTT
-1797 ASLDRETQ
+1797 ASLDREAQ
-1805 EIFSIKVLVRDSG
+1805 EVFSIKVLVRDSG
-1818 TPSLSSTVTVICKV
+1818 TPSLSSTVTVICAV

-1840 TFLLPASEIRIPE
+1840 TFLLPTSEIRIPE
-1853 NQQPSVVYVTRAVD
+1853 NEEPSVIYITQAVD

-1878 KIIGGNVGGY
+1878 KIIGGNVGEY
-1888 FTLNNTSGK
+1888 FTLNDTSGK

-1917 CHDLGIPS
+1917 CRDLGSPS

-1934 MVLDENDHNPL
+1934 TVLDENDHNPL

-1971 DEDDGPNGEV
+1971 DEDDGPNGKV
-1981 TYALIDDTFG
+1981 MYSLIDDTFG
-1991 AFAVDSVTGSIV
+1991 AFAIDSATGSIV

-2025 STDLPRSTTVSVVV
+2025 STHLPRSTTVSVVV
-2039 HVDDVNDSDP
+2039 HVDDVNDNDP
-2049 VFLQNPIRAFVPAET
+2049 VFLQNPIRAFVLAET
-2064 AVNETIATV
+2064 PVNETVATV
-2073 RAEDMDLG
+2073 RAEDVDLG

-2090 MPAETVFQIDPKT
+2090 MIAETVFQIDVKT
-2103 GDITLQEPLASKDFS
+2103 GDIILQEPLASKDFS
-2118 TQLLVTASDQ
+2118 TQLLVMASDQ
-2128 GISPRTATAIV
+2128 GISPRTATAMVI
-2139 VIFTEEQEEEI
+2139 IFTEEQEEEI
-2150 SFSRSLYEASLPEN
+2150 SFSHSLYEASVPEN
-2164 SVTGTSVLTV
+2164 SAAGTSLLTV
-2174 EAYEN
+2174 EAYERK
-2179 TFTGENI
+2179 FTGENI
-2186 KYSIFSDKESI
+2186 EYSIFSDKESI
-2197 FSIHHSTGVITV
+2197 FSIHPITGAITV
-2209 KEPKFLDYEVRNKIH
+2209 KEPKFLDYEVKNKIH
-2224 LSVLAENSLKSVLC
+2224 LSVLAENGLNSALC

-2244 QDMND
+2244 QDVND
-2249 NVPKFEQRCYK
+2249 NVPKFEQSCYK
-2260 ASVWEGQTKTDIIQ
+2260 ASVWEGQSPKTDIIQ

-2281 SGMNGEIEYLIISGN
+2281 SGLNGETEYSILSGN
-2296 ENSTFLIDSTR
+2296 ENATFLIDSAR
-2307 GILATNAVLDH
+2307 GILATNTVLDH
-2318 ESSSYYR
+2318 ESTSSYR

-2332 KGNQRLSST
+2332 KGNPRLSAT
-2341 SIVQIQVLDV
+2341 SIVRIQVLDV
-2351 NDNAPVVQPPGEVE
+2351 NDNTPVVQPLGEVE

-2370 LPGFTV
+2370 LPGFIV

-2387 PALQFGFIYD
+2387 PALQFDFIYD
-2397 NSHGMK
+2397 NSPGMK

-2418 LDFEETAVYKL
+2418 LDFEEIAVYKL

-2458 TQDLYQVRLPELISM
+2458 TQDSYQVSLPELISM
-2473 DAALLTVSAVDRDS
+2473 DASVLTVSAVDRDS

-2499 SPQGFSI
+2499 SSEGFAI
-2506 DHKNGAVFAT
+2506 DHKNGSVFAT
-2516 RPVTQLEKISIIRLL
+2516 GPVTQLEKIPIIQLL
-2531 IEATDGG
+2531 IEATDSG

-2549 VHVEDVNNYAPQ
+2549 VHIEDVNNYAPQ
-2561 FTRILYNLSVS
+2561 FTRVLYNLSVS

-2577 GESILTF
+2577 GESVLTF
-2584 SAIDYDWAHD
+2584 SAIDYDWTHE
-2594 NMYVEYSII
+2594 NTYVEYSII
-2603 DGNAENLFSVETRII
+2603 DGNSDNLFSVETSVV

-2628 SLLLNNVLDRE
+2628 NLVLSNILDRE
-2639 KTTSHHLVLLASDR
+2639 TASSHCLVLLASDR

-2670 VNDNPPVFIS
+2670 VNDNPPVFS
-2680 SEYHIHV
+2680 SPEYHIHV
-2687 KESISVGSHITE
+2687 KESIPVGSHITE
-2699 VSSNDCD
+2699 VSADDCD
-2706 AGANAEITYAI
+2706 TGTNAEITYAM
-2717 ISGNDRGHFHV
+2717 ISGNDRGHFRL
-2728 DEKMGSVDLMK
+2728 DGKTGSVVLMK
-2739 TLDYEDTMKFTL
+2739 KLDYEDTIKFTL

-2756 DGGAYIKNV
+2756 DGGADVKNV

-2780 APLFVFPSLS
+2780 APLFLFPSLS
-2790 CVVSENL
+2790 CTVGENL
-2797 PTFSSVC
+2797 PTFSFVC

-2814 SYGYLTY
+2814 SYGHLTY

-2856 YESQNKYCLI
+2856 YESQNRYCLI

-2874 SQATITVQVDIEG
+2874 SLATVTVQVDIEG

-2893 VFTQDKYFFNLP
+2893 VFTQDQYFFNLP

-2915 RVTASDNDGGL
+2915 RVTASDGDGGL

-2932 SLLET
+2932 SLLKT
-2937 SPFFSVNQTSGNIY
+2937 SPFFSVNQTSGGIY
-2951 LTQTVHRNKSGSKRN
+2951 LSQTVHRNKNGSKRN

-2979 KTESKFT
+2979 KIESKFT

-2996 SPESYPSV
+2996 SPESYPTV

-3012 ISTSLIVSLLL
+3012 VSVSSIVFLLL
-3023 VVSLIVFILRCRRKD
+3023 AVSLIALILRHKRKD
-3038 LVNSCV
+3038 LMNSCV
-3044 KKEAVCSSVSDM
+3044 KKETVSSSATDA
-3056 NLASID
+3056 NSASED
-3062 KDCQKI
+3062 KDCQKV
-3068 QSTESNMLPMG
+3068 QSTESSMLPMG
-3079 AIAEWLSQAGVREGK
+3079 AIAEWLSLAGIREGK
-3094 DDGVPCR
+3094 DGGVPCR
-3101 HSDSSGHGSAEGETA
+3101 HSDSSGHGSAIGETA
-3116 EDEEIKRINEN
+3116 EDEEIKRINEH
-3127 PCRKSTGSIL
+3127 PCRKSVGSAL
-3137 SERSSRVPDSG
+3137 SERGSRVPDSG

-3159 SGEMDVTLSMESVQA
+3159 SGETDVVATMQSMESMQA
-3174 NEGGEEACVH
+3174 LKGESGEAACDTAYAH
-3184 KMLPQ
+3184 NK
-3189 TLQKTGIK
+3189 TLSHTLKKIGIK
-3197 EKDIMADLTR
+3197 EKDIMTDLTR
-3207 ECVLMSGG
+3207 EYVLMSDR
-3215 QDCGYDTL
+3215 QDAGYDSL
-3223 ATLSTSDED
+3223 ATLGTSDED
-3232 LTGGYNWDCV
+3232 LRGGYNWDYV
-3242 VSWEPRFQCL
+3242 LSWEPRFQPL

-3260 KLKDENVH
+3260 KLKDESVH

-3291 PGIRTVLP
+3291 PGIRTVPP
-3299 RKPNIILGQA
+3299 RMPNIISGQA
-3309 FKEHPRSPLI
+3309 FKKYPRSPLI
-3319 HSIGYPPPTMTP
+3319 HDLGYPPPTMTP
-3331 SFSPSLSLLTIQTPT
+3331 SFSPSLSLLTLQTPT
-3346 ASPVMSDGKMIGTC
+3346 ASPVMSNGRMIGTC
-3360 LIEPS
+3360 LIDPS
-3365 HELVTE
+3365 HELATE
-3371 EELQV
+3371 EEIQV